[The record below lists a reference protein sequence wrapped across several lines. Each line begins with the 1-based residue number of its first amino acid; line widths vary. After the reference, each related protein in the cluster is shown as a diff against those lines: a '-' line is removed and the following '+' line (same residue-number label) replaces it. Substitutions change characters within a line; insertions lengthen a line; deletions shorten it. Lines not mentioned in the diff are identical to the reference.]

1 MRNIKIIIEY
11 DGTGYCG
18 WQVQKNALS
27 VQEVLQKGI
36 EDLVKHKIMLTG
48 SSRTDSGVHAR
59 GMVANFL
66 TAASI
71 PEKNFP
77 AAINTKIPYDI
88 VVLDAEEVDANFHS
102 RRSSIGKRYSYSI
115 LNRREPSAILR
126 NYAAHIPEFLDM
138 ASMIEASGYFIG
150 SHDFSTFKSAG
161 STIINN
167 VRNVTLLNISKQES
181 IIRIDIEAD
190 GFLYNMVRIIAG
202 TLIEVG
208 KYKIKPQDIIE
219 IIESRKRE
227 RAGKTAPP
235 QGLYLEHVYY

>member
-18 WQVQKNALS
+18 WQVQKNGLS

-36 EDLVKHKIMLTG
+36 ENLVKHKIMLSG

-59 GMVANFL
+59 GMVANFF
-66 TAASI
+66 TTTSI
-71 PEKNFP
+71 PERNFP

-115 LNRREPSAILR
+115 INRREPSAILR
-126 NYAAHIPEFLDM
+126 NYTAHIPESLDM
-138 ASMIEASGYFIG
+138 ARMIEASGYFIG
-150 SHDFSTFKSAG
+150 SHDFSAFKSAG

-167 VRNVTLLNISKQES
+167 VRNVRLLNISKQES

-208 KYKIKPQDIIE
+208 KYKIKPQDILE
-219 IIESRKRE
+219 IIKSGKRE